1 MKILDTRKFALA
13 ALVGSLSFAPAAFAA
28 DSAAEVQ
35 KKRLTAAEKAEL
47 KKRWQM
53 TSDELEKSL
62 GVGHDKAYYRQAL
75 EKLGYAITAKNYD
88 EPDYLEYEIVKGD
101 ESYEVQVDLENGK
114 SDKVDVTVNMWRADT
129 TVAAL
134 RDKNYK
140 YVYPATLSAAVTASP
155 QGADREPENRAA
167 DARLQRE
174 QARFDLAGFGLEE
187 RLEPRHVVRVRFLD
201 LAGGRTVGA
210 AEALIGIRVVA
221 ADDETDG
228 EHEEQSDDQKDV
240 DESLLG
246 HQAATFS
253 GERRTPRRCSS
264 GLATSVRIRN
274 TSTPRMPSAMASGT
288 WLSANTPRNFA
299 IDPGIPD
306 TGSGKASASWN
317 EVTR

>member
-1 MKILDTRKFALA
+1 MKILDTRKLALA
-13 ALVGSLSFAPAAFAA
+13 ALVGSLSLAPAAFAA

-140 YVYPATLSAAVTASP
+140 YAYPATLSAAAEKYSDRARAKLWSGEKDQLENALGTGHERGYYRPALEKLGYQVTAVNDNDVKHLEYEIVKGDRSYEVMIDFD
-155 QGADREPENRAA
+155 ADTKKATEVDVETNIWEA
-167 DARLQRE
+167 
-174 QARFDLAGFGLEE
+174 E
-187 RLEPRHVVRVRFLD
+187 RTEK
-201 LAGGRTVGA
+201 AKG
-210 AEALIGIRVVA
+210 
-221 ADDETDG
+221 DE
-228 EHEEQSDDQKDV
+228 
-240 DESLLG
+240 
-246 HQAATFS
+246 
-253 GERRTPRRCSS
+253 
-264 GLATSVRIRN
+264 
-274 TSTPRMPSAMASGT
+274 
-288 WLSANTPRNFA
+288 
-299 IDPGIPD
+299 
-306 TGSGKASASWN
+306 
-317 EVTR
+317 